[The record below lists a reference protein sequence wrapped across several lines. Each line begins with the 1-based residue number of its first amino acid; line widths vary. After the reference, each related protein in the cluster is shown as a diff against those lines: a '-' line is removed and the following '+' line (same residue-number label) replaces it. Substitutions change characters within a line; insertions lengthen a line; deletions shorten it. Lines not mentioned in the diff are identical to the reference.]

1 MSNGHLNRPHEF
13 PMATKYKDGIGQ
25 TFLALPKSDVPNLVA
40 EFVEMLELAPT
51 EQYCTCEWI
60 IHPEDVANE
69 IPEGKRRKRRGAAAW
84 DCWVHTKQG
93 FIMGFFTWVFTVRD
107 VAKPTVKTPDQWN
120 DEDTEYRIVD
130 WDGFEN
136 VKRDDTMTK
145 EEFIKRRGSSTVQ
158 PVFRDTAKS
167 DVSIPRMSDVPN
179 PYSEA
184 DIADFIRRW
193 RQAYEGS

>member
-1 MSNGHLNRPHEF
+1 MHHAYESAGYNRTNTPTPWFHLL
-13 PMATKYKDGIGQ
+13 KKDIPA
-25 TFLALPKSDVPNLVA
+25 LAAK
-40 EFVEMLELAPT
+40 FVEMLELAPT

-69 IPEGKRRKRRGAAAW
+69 VPEGKRRKRRGAASW